1 MNIDIPEKIPCI
13 MHHHK
18 PLMIFR
24 VPMFHKEGIYA
35 INIGNGE
42 RKVYNSTNAPP
53 FIYLKTA
60 MIKAQRVKRL
70 KKDSDIKID
79 IDPTE
84 IYLPTSEYRDM
95 LYDGWRAS
103 ESWYVLVLNEE
114 EIYHMRKYT

>member
-1 MNIDIPEKIPCI
+1 MNIDIPEIIPGI
-13 MHHHK
+13 LHHQK

-42 RKVYNSTNAPP
+42 RRVYNAVNAPP

-70 KKDSDIKID
+70 KKDCDLKIE
-79 IDPTE
+79 IDSNE
-84 IYLPTSEYRDM
+84 IYSPTPEFRDM